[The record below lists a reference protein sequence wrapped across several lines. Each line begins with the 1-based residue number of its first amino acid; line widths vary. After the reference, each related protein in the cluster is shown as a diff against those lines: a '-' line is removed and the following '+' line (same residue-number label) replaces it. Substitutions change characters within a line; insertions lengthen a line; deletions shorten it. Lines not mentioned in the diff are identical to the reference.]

1 MAERASPDCSGW
13 YGVRCVF
20 RLRKNEGGQYEER
33 ITLWRAESFE
43 QAHDLAN
50 REATRYAEGRQA
62 ESLDYSEAYW
72 IDPEIF
78 ELDVEIFSFLRESD
92 LAPAEYISTFYSTG
106 REHSRSDQSSA
117 SNDGEREWYGVRC
130 LFWWVGWDRQPFEER
145 ITLWQATSAG
155 DAVDLAE
162 QEAREYHGSDSY
174 GVGSGIE
181 YLGFSQVSGCA
192 TGGDVRDRMVAFS
205 LVRDSELAAD
215 DYLATFFNTRRE
227 GIPPELDN

>member
-1 MAERASPDCSGW
+1 
-13 YGVRCVF
+13 VF

-78 ELDVEIFSFLRESD
+78 ELDVEIFSLLRESD

-117 SNDGEREWYGVRC
+117 SNGGELEWYGVRC

-145 ITLWQATSAG
+145 ITLWQAASAG
-155 DAVDLAE
+155 DAVHLAE
-162 QEAREYHGSDSY
+162 QEAREYCGPDSR
-174 GVGSGIE
+174 ID
-181 YLGFSQVSGCA
+181 YLGFSQAFGCA
-192 TGGDVRDRMVAFS
+192 TAGDVRDGMVAFS
-205 LVRDSELAAD
+205 LVRDSDLATD
-215 DYLATFFNTRRE
+215 DYLTTFFDTGRE
-227 GIPPELDN
+227 RQSTGT